1 MQTLTISVA
10 ELLGQ
15 PGRYR
20 DISVS
25 RPIGNLRTALARLDD
40 APVRGTF
47 RAESVVEGI
56 LVTGKVHGHISAEC
70 ARCLSQLGSAVEV
83 EVCELFASPGAAITD
98 DDVYRVSGREI
109 DLEPMLRDSLALALP
124 LNPLCRR
131 DCKGLC
137 AGCGADL
144 NVAECACSDTAPD
157 PRWAPLEA
165 LRARLE
171 NQGA

>member
-20 DISVS
+20 DISVTHAI
-25 RPIGNLRTALARLDD
+25 RDLRTALARLDD
-40 APVRGTF
+40 APVTGTL

-56 LVTGKVHGHISAEC
+56 LVTGRVSGQISAEC
-70 ARCLSQLGSAVEV
+70 ARCLAGLGSGVEV
-83 EVCELFASPGAAITD
+83 EVCELFASGSPEPD
-98 DDVYRVSGREI
+98 DDVYRVGGTEI
-109 DLEPMLRDSLALALP
+109 HLEPMLRDALTLALP

-144 NVAECACSDTAPD
+144 NATECACSDDTTD
-157 PRWAPLEA
+157 PRWAQLDA

-171 NQGA
+171 SQEA